1 MASKK
6 LTPEQQ
12 FEKTNF
18 AKREEVIALF
28 PQYRREQLA
37 SRKALP
43 KNVSIPDFT
52 MKSPYG
58 DKILLQNT
66 ELTLE
71 PNRRQALF
79 GPNSSGKTVLFMNI
93 VKGEIKGFPTHM
105 SVHHCKELEEHELED
120 TVLNTVIK
128 SNPYLNIL
136 LKIEAKIKSLL
147 ENTDQDKK
155 VLEDLKTNLDF
166 INTQINGI
174 GGRMAEDKAKK
185 MLRVLGFD
193 EVGQAKLVKELSGGL
208 KMRVALCM
216 AFFIEADLLLMD
228 EPTNHLDFPS
238 VLWLENRLRSYKGSF
253 LLVTHDRELLKNVCT
268 GVLMIDELQIKY
280 YNMPFPEFEKKR
292 DLEAKKKYEEIEK
305 FCKKYENSDP
315 CTQIGRQRLDK
326 KAWAD
331 NYHQKLV
338 AMQSKFTFPPPVA
351 LSIPEGVDPATP
363 QHEVSLINLQDV
375 VFSYNLATGHYI
387 FQTPISFNVR
397 LGTRVG
403 VMGPNGA
410 GKSTFLKLLTHKL
423 KPTSGTV
430 THHPNFKLA
439 YFGQHSTA
447 ELDMDA
453 TPMSFMQESFPKYNV
468 GQLRQHLGKTGIV
481 GPIADTRI
489 KGLSYSQRS
498 CVIFA
503 KLTLESPHLLILDEP
518 TNFLDLESVD
528 SLISAC
534 NKYKGAL
541 LLVSHNRDFLKKCA
555 KQFLSIVPGRFEL
568 YDDLKTAEK
577 ATYTFIQEME
587 SGGKVSGKTAIM
599 ENPGGGSIHSSQ
611 KAGATTTTTSTP
623 ASSSGVVLSVKKP
636 IEIKTTD
643 APATETKAA
652 APAAAAKS
660 ENTFEVNE
668 KVQAKFSED
677 GRWYNAVIRGIKADL
692 YNVYYVD
699 YGNSE
704 FVPLSSLRKFIPRD
718 QLKGKSAQNNQKQAY
733 NNRNSSQ
740 QRSNRLDR

>member
-12 FEKTNF
+12 FEMTNF
-18 AKREEVIALF
+18 SVREEVIALF
-28 PQYRREQLA
+28 PLYKRQQLS

-43 KNVSIPDFT
+43 KNVNIENFT
-52 MKSPYG
+52 MKTPYG
-58 DKILLQNT
+58 DRVLLQDT

-79 GPNSSGKTVLFMNI
+79 GPNSCGKTVLFMNI
-93 VKGEIKGFPTHM
+93 LKGELPGFPTHLN
-105 SVHHCKELEEHELED
+105 VHHCKELEEHEMHD
-120 TVLNTVIK
+120 TVLRTVTK

-136 LKIEAKIKSLL
+136 LKIEAKIKELMADPEQEAKKDALKANL
-147 ENTDQDKK
+147 E
-155 VLEDLKTNLDF
+155 F
-166 INTQINGI
+166 IVSQIGSI
-174 GGRMAEDKAKK
+174 GGYMAEEKAIK

-193 EVGQAKLVKELSGGL
+193 SVGQNKLVKELSGGL

-216 AFFIEADLLLMD
+216 AFFIEADLLLLD

-238 VLWLENRLRSYKGSF
+238 VLWLENRLRSYRGSF

-268 GVLMIDELQIKY
+268 GVLLIDELKIKY
-280 YNMPFPEFEKKR
+280 YQKIFPEFEKIR
-292 DLEAKKKYEEIEK
+292 EAEMKKKYDEIEK
-305 FCKKYENSDP
+305 FCRKYENSDP
-315 CTQIGRQRLDK
+315 GTPIGRQRMDR

-331 NYHQKLV
+331 AYHQKLV
-338 AMQSKFTFPPPVA
+338 ALQSKFTFPAPVA

-363 QHEVSLINLQDV
+363 QNEINLISMKDLT
-375 VFSYNLATGHYI
+375 FSYDVSKGHYI
-387 FQTPISFNVR
+387 FQSPISFDVK

-423 KPTSGTV
+423 QPTSGTIV
-430 THHPNFKLA
+430 DHPKYKLA

-447 ELDMDA
+447 ELDLETTAMQ
-453 TPMSFMQESFPKYNV
+453 FMQDSFPKYNV

-481 GPIADTRI
+481 GNVADTRV
-489 KGLSYSQRS
+489 KSLSYSQRS
-498 CVIFA
+498 CIVFA

-528 SLISAC
+528 SLINAC

-555 KQFLSIVPGRFEL
+555 KQFLSIVPGRFEI
-568 YDDLKTAEK
+568 YDELKAAEK

-587 SGGKVSGKTAIM
+587 AGQKISAKTAIM
-599 ENPGGGSIHSSQ
+599 ENPGGGTIHSSQ
-611 KAGATTTTTSTP
+611 KVGATPAAATTAAPVVVKASTP
-623 ASSSGVVLSVKKP
+623 AAATAAPTQEKKAEPSSS
-636 IEIKTTD
+636 
-643 APATETKAA
+643 
-652 APAAAAKS
+652 
-660 ENTFEVNE
+660 TFEIGE
-668 KVQAKFSED
+668 KCQAKFSED
-677 GRWYNAVIRGIKADL
+677 GKWYNAVVKNLKADL
-692 YNVYYVD
+692 YYVTYVD

-704 FVPLSSLRKFIPRD
+704 YVPIASLRKFI
-718 QLKGKSAQNNQKQAY
+718 QKGNPQGAAPKGGNAKAKSGAPAQ
-733 NNRNSSQ
+733 RNAGGY
-740 QRSNRLDR
+740 RIDR